1 MIKRNGILLILIL
14 LNSMTLISA
23 QGKFFTKSGKIT
35 FFSSTP
41 AEDIKATNK
50 SVAVVLDSKTGEI
63 QFSVLMKGF
72 EFKKGLMQEHFNER
86 YMESHKFPMS
96 EFKGQIINNNEIS
109 YSKNGIYPATVKGKL
124 TIHGETKEM
133 EAAGSITV
141 KDGNISAY
149 AIFNVLIADYK
160 ISIPSIVRDNISR
173 TIKVTVD
180 CQLLLL
186 PQ

>member
-1 MIKRNGILLILIL
+1 MKRTAIILAAILFSSTSIV
-14 LNSMTLISA
+14 SA

-50 SVAVVLDSKTGEI
+50 SVAVVLDSKTGEL

-86 YMESHKFPMS
+86 YVESHKFPQS
-96 EFKGQIINNNEIS
+96 DFKGQIINNSEIP
-109 YSKNGIYPATVKGKL
+109 YNKNGNYTAKVKGKL
-124 TIHGETKEM
+124 TIHGVTKEI
-133 EAAGSITV
+133 ETTGTIAV
-141 KDGNISAY
+141 KDGKIGANAVFNIL
-149 AIFNVLIADYK
+149 VADYK
-160 ISIPSIVRDNISR
+160 ISIPALVRDNIAR

-180 CQLLLL
+180 CLLNPL

>member
-1 MIKRNGILLILIL
+1 MMKRKGILLAML
-14 LNSMTLISA
+14 LFNGMILISA

-35 FFSSTP
+35 FFSSTK
-41 AEDIKATNK
+41 AEDINASNK
-50 SVAVVLDSKTGEI
+50 SVAVVLDSKTGEL

-72 EFKKGLMQEHFNER
+72 EFKKGLMQEHFNVQ
-86 YMESHKFPMS
+86 YVESQKFPLS
-96 EFKGQIINNNEIS
+96 EFKGQITDNSEINYN
-109 YSKNGIYPATVKGKL
+109 KNGNYTAKVKGKL

-141 KDGNISAY
+141 KDGYLTANAV
-149 AIFNVLIADYK
+149 FNVQIADYK
-160 ISIPSIVRDNISR
+160 ISIPAIVRDKISK

-180 CQLLLL
+180 CRLAPL